1 MVYGEIVYLKDSG
14 LVKGTDIL
22 GTPYPYT
29 MIITNYG
36 IQVIVKAISD
46 FVDFLKQE
54 GNEVDYNQITNI
66 TNFSS
71 RLKETDRIIRE
82 KSNVL
87 KNFLRGYNQF

>member
-1 MVYGEIVYLKDSG
+1 M
-14 LVKGTDIL
+14 
-22 GTPYPYT
+22 
-29 MIITNYG
+29 
-36 IQVIVKAISD
+36 IVKAISD